1 MRMEPRIGADG
12 RDDDLTRGLRE
23 LHAPA
28 GGEAYWDQ
36 LERGILAR
44 IAAGEDDI
52 WWRQVARWRRGLAL
66 AGAAAIVIAG
76 FAAHHSNRA
85 RSLAAFREI
94 ESSRIASVQMASE
107 TEREASRDVT
117 LKYVIGG
124 P

>member
-1 MRMEPRIGADG
+1 MTMEPRIGAGG
-12 RDDDLTRGLRE
+12 RDDELTRGLRE
-23 LHAPA
+23 MHAPA
-28 GGEAYWDQ
+28 GGEAYWEQ
-36 LERGILAR
+36 LERRVLAR
-44 IAAGEDDI
+44 IALREDEM
-52 WWRQVARWRRGLAL
+52 WWRQVTRWRRGLAL

-76 FAAHHSNRA
+76 FAAHHSNHA
-85 RSLAAFREI
+85 RSLAAYREI